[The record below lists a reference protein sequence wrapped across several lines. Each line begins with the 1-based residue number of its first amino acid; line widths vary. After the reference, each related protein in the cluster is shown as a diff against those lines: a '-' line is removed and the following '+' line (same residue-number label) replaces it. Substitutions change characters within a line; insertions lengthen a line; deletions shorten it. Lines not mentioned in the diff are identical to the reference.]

1 MSVKNMKDSLKRS
14 EELLE
19 INDRVPGLI
28 DEKLYMDFVNLSEE
42 EQKQIL
48 SILKFVDPSNLRKL

>member
-19 INDRVPGLI
+19 VNDRVPGLI

-48 SILKFVDPSNLRKL
+48 SILKFVDPSNLRRL

>member
-19 INDRVPGLI
+19 VNDRVPGLI

-48 SILKFVDPSNLRKL
+48 NILRFVDPSNLRRL

>member
-1 MSVKNMKDSLKRS
+1 MIDKSMKDSLKRS

-48 SILKFVDPSNLRKL
+48 SILKFVDPSNLRRL

>member
-1 MSVKNMKDSLKRS
+1 MMDKNMKDSLKRS

>member
-1 MSVKNMKDSLKRS
+1 MMDKNMKDSLKRS

-48 SILKFVDPSNLRKL
+48 NILRFVDPSNLSKL

>member
-19 INDRVPGLI
+19 VNDRVPGLI

-48 SILKFVDPSNLRKL
+48 NILRFVDPSNLSKL

>member
-1 MSVKNMKDSLKRS
+1 MDKNMKDSLKRS

>member
-19 INDRVPGLI
+19 VNDRVPGLI

>member
-19 INDRVPGLI
+19 VNDRVPGLI

-48 SILKFVDPSNLRKL
+48 SILRFVDPSNLSKL

>member
-1 MSVKNMKDSLKRS
+1 MSVKNLKDSLKRS

-19 INDRVPGLI
+19 VNDRVPGLI

>member
-19 INDRVPGLI
+19 VNDRVPGLI

-48 SILKFVDPSNLRKL
+48 SILKFVDPSNLKKL

>member
-19 INDRVPGLI
+19 VNDRVPGLI

-48 SILKFVDPSNLRKL
+48 SILKFVDPSNLMKL

>member
-1 MSVKNMKDSLKRS
+1 MKDSLKRS

-19 INDRVPGLI
+19 VNDRVPGLI